1 MLKHRKPIKKLAF
14 ALSLAALLV
23 WCAFGTGT
31 SLAWFQDESNVVKN
45 VINMAE
51 FDLELSYKVGDTY
64 TSVEGASTI
73 FDPNALYEPGYTEV
87 ACLQITNNGTVP
99 FNFKTA
105 VAVSNFRTAHNVF
118 GSEFYLQDHL
128 RYGVVFADTEAQLE
142 AILAT
147 REDAIAIADTPL
159 DNYESTV
166 RQLDDGQSV
175 YMAIVVHM
183 PTDVSNVANYEDHS
197 PLVELMLVATAE
209 QLK

>member
-1 MLKHRKPIKKLAF
+1 MLKHNRPIKKLAF
-14 ALSLAALLV
+14 ALSLAALIA

-31 SLAWFQDESNVVKN
+31 SLAWFHDESNVVKN

-51 FDLELSYKVGDTY
+51 FDLELSYKTGNTY
-64 TSVEGASTI
+64 ESVEGVSTI
-73 FDPNALYEPGYTEV
+73 FDPTALYEPGYTEV
-87 ACLQITNNGTVP
+87 VYLQITNNGTVP

-118 GSEFYLQDHL
+118 GSEFYLQDYL
-128 RYGVVFADTEAQLE
+128 QYGVVFADTEAQLD
-142 AILAT
+142 AILAS

-159 DNYESTV
+159 DNYESTS
-166 RQLDDGQSV
+166 RLLDDGAAA

-183 PTDVSNVANYEDHS
+183 PTDVSNVANYKDHS
-197 PLVELMLVATAE
+197 PMVELMLVATAE

>member
-73 FDPNALYEPGYTEV
+73 FDPNALYEPGYTQVVYLRVDNAGGVDFTKPVLLGYTGISDALLLKYIEDSRHIWEEGLDEV
-87 ACLQITNNGTVP
+87 RYTTIGSVIGTHAGP
-99 FNFKTA
+99 GA
-105 VAVSNFRTAHNVF
+105 VAVAFF
-118 GSEFYLQDHL
+118 K
-128 RYGVVFADTEAQLE
+128 
-142 AILAT
+142 
-147 REDAIAIADTPL
+147 
-159 DNYESTV
+159 
-166 RQLDDGQSV
+166 
-175 YMAIVVHM
+175 M
-183 PTDVSNVANYEDHS
+183 
-197 PLVELMLVATAE
+197 
-209 QLK
+209 